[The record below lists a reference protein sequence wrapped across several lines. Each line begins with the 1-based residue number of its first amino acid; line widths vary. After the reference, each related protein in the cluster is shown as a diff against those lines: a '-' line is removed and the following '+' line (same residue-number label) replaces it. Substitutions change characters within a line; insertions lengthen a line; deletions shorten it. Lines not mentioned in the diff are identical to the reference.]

1 MLLLADTKNKKMKKL
16 FFNAAALVVAA
27 ATSVLSSCSSEDLRQ
42 AEKAPA
48 NTTKNEYAIS
58 TNVDNYSGSSVATAN
73 VFNNNTFAATAT
85 LKVTLAEETI
95 AIPSD
100 SEFGTSYVSGDW
112 ATGFTYSDG
121 QSATV
126 TFDASS
132 SQLVL
137 TDLVFNED
145 KTKVDT
151 AEDGQSAKITLSYTA
166 TINYVVDGVVEA
178 TATVEL
184 NPYYTQYKVENTP
197 SVVEPTYSYDYD
209 SDIELVRDGG
219 SIILTKWNISRVWN
233 GETTVFSIPNLITV
247 AMVPINNIDDPQTVM
262 SLEYNDYGVKIGDA
276 TVAEKQFGNFTRVS
290 KTHSVTAEL
299 HMTSPVGGDLRT
311 IDDNL
316 NMMSSVITFTDPETG
331 YTLSVDMTMNVA
343 DHKVS
348 FVDRGLD
355 YVQLHEET
363 VKKDY
368 WTTLQYEVTFS
379 SSSTAV
385 PQWNNSNFAQ
395 YIHEKN
401 LSHGNIIE

>member
-1 MLLLADTKNKKMKKL
+1 MKKNI
-16 FFNAAALVVAA
+16 FSAAALVVAA
-27 ATSVLSSCSSEDLRQ
+27 ATAVLTSCSSEWFS
-42 AEKAPA
+42 PA
-48 NTTKNEYAIS
+48 TVDTDYSVIYNVS
-58 TNVDNYSGSSVATAN
+58 TSVENGCPTATA
-73 VFNNNTFAATAT
+73 TGTAFADGVTEATAT

-100 SEFGTSYVSGDW
+100 SEFGTAYTSGDW
-112 ATGFTYSDG
+112 TTGFTYSDG

-126 TFDASS
+126 TFNSSS

-145 KTKVDT
+145 KTVVT
-151 AEDGQSAKITLSYTA
+151 PAADGMSATVTLSYTA
-166 TINYVVDGVVEA
+166 TLNYVVDGVTEA
-178 TATVEL
+178 TAQVEL
-184 NPYYTQYKVENTP
+184 TPWYTQYKVENTP

-209 SDIELVRDGG
+209 SDIELARDGG
-219 SIILTKWNISRVWN
+219 SILLTKWDITRIWN
-233 GETTVFSIPNLITV
+233 GEMTVFSIPNMITV
-247 AMVPINNIDDPQTVM
+247 AMVPMSAIDDPQTVM
-262 SLEYNDYGVKIGDA
+262 SLEYNDYGVSVGDA
-276 TVAEKQFGNFTRVS
+276 TVATKEFGNYKRVS
-290 KTHSVTAEL
+290 ETRSVTAEL
-299 HMTSPVGGDLRT
+299 HMTSPAGGDLST
-311 IDDNL
+311 IDDNF
-316 NMMSSVITFTDPETG
+316 NIMSSVVTFTDPETG

-348 FVDRGLD
+348 FVDNGLD

-385 PQWNNSNFAQ
+385 PQWNNSSFAQ